1 MKRSTAR
8 TAAAGAV
15 VVLGSL
21 TGCGGSDDGGGD
33 SSSSSSSGDYCAS
46 VEAAKA
52 QFDDLETGNFAG
64 FEAAFDALR
73 GLAEQAPEEVA
84 AEWEILVG
92 GLDQIQGAI
101 EDAGFTLEEFGEYVQ
116 DPANPPPD
124 VDVEALNQLGTELQD
139 LDSAEFTEA
148 SDAISKHAQ
157 DECDVD
163 LEGSG
168 SESPP
173 TE

>member
-8 TAAAGAV
+8 TAAVGAV
-15 VVLGSL
+15 MVLGSL
-21 TGCGGSDDGGGD
+21 TGCGGSDGGSGEG
-33 SSSSSSSGDYCAS
+33 SSSGDYCSA

-64 FEAAFDALR
+64 FEEAFDALR
-73 GLAEQAPEEVA
+73 GLADQAPTEVA
-84 AEWEILVG
+84 AQWEVIVG

-101 EDAGFTLEEFGEYVQ
+101 EDAGFTLEEFGAYVE

-124 VDVEALNQLGTELQD
+124 IDVEALNQLGTELQD
-139 LDSAEFTEA
+139 LDSAAFTEA
-148 SDAISKHAQ
+148 SDAITKHAQ
-157 DECDVD
+157 DECGVD
-163 LEGSG
+163 LEDSG
-168 SESPP
+168 SETPP

>member
-21 TGCGGSDDGGGD
+21 TGCGGDDGGGGGE
-33 SSSSSSSGDYCAS
+33 SSADDYCGA

-52 QFDDLETGNFAG
+52 QFDDLETGNFV
-64 FEAAFDALR
+64 AFDQAFDTLR

-84 AEWEILVG
+84 AEWQVLVG
-92 GLDQIQGAI
+92 GLDQFESAL
-101 EDAGFTLEEFGEYVQ
+101 ENAGLSLEEFGAYVE
-116 DPANPPPD
+116 DPANPPEGLDPA
-124 VDVEALNQLGTELQD
+124 ALEQLGTELQS
-139 LDSAEFTEA
+139 LDSGEFTQASEA
-148 SDAISKHAQ
+148 ITKHAQ
-157 DECDVD
+157 SECGVD
-163 LEGSG
+163 LEDSG
-168 SESPP
+168 SETPP